1 MDKVTKQIENML
13 FDVFGL
19 CPDYK
24 IQWIEGE
31 WIDYY
36 PPHINYPHWRQIDP
50 YAYPEKVRVRLNEH
64 RTTLESGLVV
74 SAYFAVDHSSHTI
87 FLRIIKVGGRDS
99 FGKVYTKTNE

>member
-31 WIDYY
+31 WIEFY
-36 PPHINYPHWRQIDP
+36 PLFSYTDWEHNTTT
-50 YAYPEKVRVRLNEH
+50 YPEKVRVRLNEH
-64 RTTLESGLVV
+64 KTTLESGLVV
-74 SAYFAVDHSSHTI
+74 SAHFAVIHSSHTI
-87 FLRIIKVGGRDS
+87 FLRILKVSGGDS
-99 FGKVYTKTNE
+99 FGKVYTAYNE